1 MAYNEMDDFLCK
13 EEVFVVPT
21 MNDVAK
27 LAGVSRGTVS
37 NYINGVKVKP
47 DSHKKVK
54 EAIETLNYVPNIAAR
69 ELKSKRS
76 NLVVFILPNTLTP
89 FFAELVYN
97 MQQELKEANF
107 KMLLCNSNNQIDEE
121 LEYIQMAKEQKVA
134 GVITISYSDLS
145 SLISLDFPIVSIEY
159 QLDEAI
165 PCVSSDNYAG
175 GRLAA
180 EMLQKKGATKLL
192 LITRRTNKTQVN
204 YGKRAKGFI
213 DYCKEYHLAY
223 EVFESIQHEEEFYPE
238 LSQFLSEKYTSDCP
252 FDGIFTVSDQYA
264 DFSLSVLNELGY
276 QVPEKVQLVGFDGG
290 KMYPQQQTFIS
301 SIRQPI
307 KEITH
312 YCVETVKKIGTNKS
326 ELNTDIV
333 RLPVHFIEGKT
344 TK

>member
-1 MAYNEMDDFLCK
+1 
-13 EEVFVVPT
+13 

-37 NYINGVKVKP
+37 NYINGVKIKP

-54 EAIETLNYVPNIAAR
+54 EAIEALNYVPNIAAR

-89 FFAELVYN
+89 FFAELVYE

-121 LEYIQMAKEQKVA
+121 LDYIQMAKEQKVA
-134 GVITISYSDLS
+134 GVITISYSDLA

-159 QLDEAI
+159 QLGENI
-165 PCVSSDNYAG
+165 PCVSSDNYLG

-180 EMLQKKGATKLL
+180 EKLNEKGAKKLL

-204 YGKRAKGFI
+204 YGKRTQGFI
-213 DYCKEYHLAY
+213 DYCQENNLDY
-223 EVFESIQHEEEFYPE
+223 EVFESEHHEEEFYPE
-238 LSQFLSEKYTSDCP
+238 LSQFLLENYSSKCS

-264 DFSLSVLNELGY
+264 DFSLSILRKLGY
-276 QVPEKVQLVGFDGG
+276 KVPDDIQIIGFDGG
-290 KMYPQQQTFIS
+290 KMYPQQQNFIS
-301 SIRQPI
+301 SIRQPV
-307 KEITH
+307 KKITQF
-312 YCVETVKKIGTNKS
+312 CVETLKELGKDKHEVKAELTN
-326 ELNTDIV
+326 
-333 RLPVHFIEGKT
+333 LPISFIEGQT